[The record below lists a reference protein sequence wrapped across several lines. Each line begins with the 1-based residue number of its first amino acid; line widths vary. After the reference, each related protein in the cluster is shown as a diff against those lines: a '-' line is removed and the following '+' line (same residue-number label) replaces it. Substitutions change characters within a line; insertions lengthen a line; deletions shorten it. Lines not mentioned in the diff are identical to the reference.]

1 MSVAPMADV
10 PRPAP
15 PSTAAASGRGV
26 CAAAGAF
33 VIWGLFPLYLFGLT
47 SVSAL
52 QITAHRVVWSL
63 VFILVWMGARSEL
76 KHIRDAAT
84 RPGVLIRLVASAILV
99 SINWLAFVW
108 GVNHDRVVE
117 VSLGYFINPLVNVLL
132 GIFVLSERLNRT
144 QWVAVALAAFGVTW
158 LTWEAGHL
166 PWIALTLAASFGL
179 YGLIRKTANVEA
191 LPGLAIEMV
200 VLAPLAAL
208 YLLWCEL
215 NGIGSFGHSSS
226 LIDWLLILSGI
237 VTAVP
242 LYLFAFG
249 ARRIPYSM
257 VGVLQYIGPS
267 LQLACG
273 VLVFGEPFDLARASG
288 FAFIWAAL
296 LVYAG
301 DGLWRAR
308 AVAPKR
314 SAEVVG

>member
-1 MSVAPMADV
+1 MADV
-10 PRPAP
+10 PRPAS
-15 PSTAAASGRGV
+15 PSTAAHSGRGV
-26 CAAAGAF
+26 CSAAGAF

-52 QITAHRVVWSL
+52 QITAHRVAWSL
-63 VFILVWMGARSEL
+63 VFILVWMAARGEL
-76 KHIRDAAT
+76 KHIRDAAA
-84 RPGVLIRLVASAILV
+84 RPGVLMRLVASAILV

-144 QWVAVALAAFGVTW
+144 QWIAVALAAFGVAW
-158 LTWEAGHL
+158 LTWDAGHL

-200 VLAPLAAL
+200 VLAPFAAV

-215 NGIGSFGHSSS
+215 NGTGSFGHSSS

-273 VLVFGEPFDLARASG
+273 VLVFGEPFDFTRASG

-296 LVYAG
+296 VVYAG

-314 SAEVVG
+314 TAGVVG